1 MYASL
6 IFVALTFGQANAP
19 NPAADAKNPLVEK
32 VKNLVVQLDDD
43 SQERRDAAE
52 KALVALGP
60 DLLDVLPPPGLKA
73 SLELKARLARVRS
86 TVEKAHIEAFTR
98 PSQVTLQ
105 GKMKLSEALKKIE
118 QQTGNKVVDGRER
131 FNQEPDDLTVEL
143 NMENVSFWEA
153 LDKLLDEAELTLY
166 NYNDS
171 LGELLLMNRN
181 PGELARTGRGSYG
194 GLFRL
199 EAKSIEATRDLRNPM
214 GSGLRVTTDINWEP
228 RVRPIVLEVP
238 LGDLEA
244 TDENGNEIPTS
255 GEGEVEVPIE
265 SSNSGVELDLQLGLP
280 ERSVEKIASLR
291 GKLIALVPGR
301 AETFTFEKLP
311 KAKDDAQQ
319 RGGVV
324 VTLEQ
329 VRKNDD
335 VHEVRVRVKFDKAA
349 NALESHRG
357 WIYNNEAYLL
367 DGQGNKIDNGGME
380 ARLVEENEI
389 GLAYLFDLSDVD
401 LAQARFVYK
410 TPAALFK
417 VPVEFELKDL
427 QLP

>member
-1 MYASL
+1 ML
-6 IFVALTFGQANAP
+6 GQAEPANAAEP
-19 NPAADAKNPLVEK
+19 GTGPLAEK
-32 VKNLVVQLDDD
+32 VKKLVVQLDDD
-43 SQERRDAAE
+43 LQARRDAAE
-52 KALVALGP
+52 KALVELGP
-60 DLLDVLPPPGLKA
+60 DLLDVLPPPGPKA

-86 TVEKAHIEAFTR
+86 AVEKAHIEAFTR
-98 PSQVTLQ
+98 PSTVTLQ

-118 QQTGNKVVDGRER
+118 EQTGNKVVDGRER
-131 FNQEPDDLTVEL
+131 FNQEPDDVTVEL
-143 NMENVSFWEA
+143 DLQKVSFWQV
-153 LDKLLDEAELTLY
+153 LDKLLDEADLTLY

-171 LGELLLMNRN
+171 PGELLLMNRN
-181 PGELARTGRGSYG
+181 PGELDRTGRGSYG

-199 EAKSIEATRDLRNPM
+199 EAKSIDATRDLRNPM
-214 GSGLRVTTDINWEP
+214 GNGLRITTDINWEP

-238 LGDLEA
+238 LAELQA
-244 TDENGNEIPTS
+244 TDESGNAISTS

-265 SSNSGVELDLQLGLP
+265 SSNSGVELDLHLGLP
-280 ERSVEKIASLR
+280 KRSVEKIASLR

-301 AETFTFEKLP
+301 AETFYFDKLS
-311 KAKDDAQQ
+311 KVKDEAQQ

-329 VRKNDD
+329 VRKNED

-357 WIYNNEAYLL
+357 WIYNNEAYLI

-389 GLAYLFDLSDVD
+389 GLAYLFDGNVD

-427 QLP
+427 ELP